1 MSLLF
6 LALSSRL
13 YNILGYLNEKC
24 KPNPKYIKGHIE
36 QKVAHT
42 RNQIFLLIQSL
53 MLFFF
58 VLNIVTKNGPV
69 LSNFQGCII
78 TLLFYAVMYTSCR
91 YHHEIFRIF
100 YNLSALIC
108 AALLTQHGEKGIHG
122 AWLAGLSFPHFVFL
136 VTGSIKHFIFHI
148 VAQGILINT
157 YYQKPMEHSLTHTSP
172 DAFLASFT
180 YHSNEVI
187 VYTIGSTLFIQYIMK
202 NAYYQALNAEKKR
215 EELEKQKNFLLGFS
229 HELRN
234 LINSLMGNVK
244 LASLEKV
251 FEKSKDLLLNAE
263 VCAELLLHMVNNIL
277 DTGKVEIGELEVN
290 PSQTKI
296 YEIMERVWSVCSELI
311 KRKSLKGQLNI
322 HREIPQLINIDYY
335 RLTQIFLNLIG
346 NAVKFTDTGKI
357 DIAMDWIPEKTAV
370 DECCFQPYPFN
381 DDDDQDEGLFEKNQV
396 FNTFDASHIGLN
408 FQSKKINRSLL
419 NTQNEAS
426 RGVLKIS
433 VTDTG
438 TGISKE
444 GISRLFQ
451 RFSQVTSDN
460 SRKKLG
466 TGLGLFITKE
476 LCEKMGG
483 EIRVFSRLNQGTS
496 FVFCL
501 PVESF
506 SYQSNGDSS
515 PSEPDILK
523 KILDHTKLASLVV
536 DDNQFSSD
544 LHKSFLN
551 KLGIKGVKVAK
562 NGLEAYQYFE
572 SQIHAGDEI
581 DVVIMDLDM
590 PIMNGTV
597 TAQKIRNFE
606 IRKKLKPCLL
616 IIVSGN
622 CDESEIKECVD
633 KSGLIRANAFL
644 KKPVRMDEIS
654 RIISSHFSGYLR
666 RPNINPNM

>member
-1 MSLLF
+1 MNHLF
-6 LALSSRL
+6 LTLSSRF
-13 YNILGYLNEKC
+13 YDVLGYLNEKC

-36 QKVAHT
+36 QRVAHT

-58 VLNIVTKNGPV
+58 FLNIITGNGPI
-69 LSNFQGCII
+69 LSNLQGCVI

-91 YHHEIFRIF
+91 YHHEIFRVF
-100 YNLSALIC
+100 YNLSALLC
-108 AALLTQHGEKGIHG
+108 AALLTQHGEMGIHG

-157 YYQKPMEHSLTHTSP
+157 YYQKPMENSLIHTSP

-187 VYTIGSTLFIQYIMK
+187 VYTIGSTLFIQYVMK

-244 LASLEKV
+244 LASLEKTI
-251 FEKSKDLLLNAE
+251 EKSKDLLLNAE

-311 KRKSLKGQLNI
+311 KRKNLKGQLSI
-322 HREIPQLINIDYY
+322 HRSIPQLINIDYY

-357 DIAMDWIPEKTAV
+357 DIAMEWIPEKTGV
-370 DECCFQPYPFN
+370 DEHCFQPYPFN
-381 DDDDQDEGLFEKNQV
+381 DDDEQDEGLFEKNQA
-396 FNTFDASHIGLN
+396 FKALDNRHLGLSFD
-408 FQSKKINRSLL
+408 SKRINKSLL
-419 NTQNEAS
+419 NSQDEAS

-451 RFSQVTSDN
+451 RFSQVTSDT

-483 EIRVFSRLNQGTS
+483 EIKVFSRLNQGTS

-506 SYQSNGDSS
+506 PSQDSEDLT
-515 PSEPDILK
+515 PSEPDVIK

-551 KLGIKGVKVAK
+551 KLGVKEVKAAK
-562 NGLEAYQYFE
+562 NGLEAYEYFKN
-572 SQIHAGDEI
+572 QINAGNKMDLI
-581 DVVIMDLDM
+581 IMDLDM
-590 PIMNGTV
+590 PIMHGREL
-597 TAQKIRNFE
+597 AQKIRNFE
-606 IRKKLKPCLL
+606 VIKKLKPCLL
-616 IIVSGN
+616 IIASGN
-622 CDESEIKECVD
+622 CAESEIKECID
-633 KSGLIRANAFL
+633 KNGSIRANAFL

-654 RIISSHFSGYLR
+654 RTISSHFSGFLR